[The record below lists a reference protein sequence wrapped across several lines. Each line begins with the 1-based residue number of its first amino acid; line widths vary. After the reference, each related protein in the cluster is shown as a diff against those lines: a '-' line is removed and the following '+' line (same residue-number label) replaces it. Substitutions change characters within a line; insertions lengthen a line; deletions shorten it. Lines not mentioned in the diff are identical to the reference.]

1 MPDYIEHGGKRFVRI
16 GSERGAVGFDGR
28 SMRSAPKPLVLKGT
42 MRTAADVAL
51 TSPEIRNPLLNI
63 INFFLP
69 YNYKVLNQWIR
80 YYDRFHPM
88 VGNCLDL
95 HGSFPISKFD
105 LKFESEDPE
114 IRRVYENCVEE
125 MDLFNRLLE
134 MSREYEL
141 IGEVYPYLHWNDEL
155 NFWDAMIML
164 NPDYVQVKMHPL
176 AYGVKPS
183 IELEPDEM
191 LKALVNSNEP
201 EDIEIK
207 QELDPIVIAAVMMGQ
222 NIKIDPYNVEQIAR
236 KASPYE
242 PRGTSI
248 VLRCLKDL
256 LYEDKLREAQYGVAD
271 GMITPKIIWKLGDPA
286 NGYMP
291 SQDDLLDFRT
301 LLQSQAHDPLAAIVT
316 HYGLE
321 LEYVGAN
328 GKILPIV
335 PEFQFIEDRILTAL
349 YTNKALTHGEGP
361 TYANATVAMEALQGR
376 YLAKREKLEDFCERK
391 IFVPVALANEFY
403 EKEPECHT
411 AGSGPWIRTSK
422 KERKLNTPT
431 LEWKQKLKLVEDL
444 QKKQMIVN
452 LRSKPIPEVSLKK
465 IYALLDI
472 NYEDEI
478 TALREEGKI
487 MKELKEIYGV
497 QAPGAPPTN
506 TPGNKPGAAPGEK
519 PTTGLETKVPKSMP
533 QQRLPGSP
541 KGSTSVSAPKTPEPG
556 SLKTKEPGTKMT
568 GAGIKWNSKS
578 AEETAPDEREK
589 VLVALDRRS
598 KLYSEDGKLKDPKTV
613 MEELATAQS

>member
-1 MPDYIEHGGKRFVRI
+1 MSDNYINYGGKRYLRI
-16 GSERGAVGFDGR
+16 GSERQAASGFDGR
-28 SMRSAPKPLVLKGT
+28 PLRNSPKPLVLAGS

-105 LKFESEDPE
+105 LKFDYDDPE
-114 IRRVYENCVEE
+114 VRRVYENCVEE

-141 IGEVYPYLHWNDEL
+141 IGDVYPYCHWNDDL
-155 NFWDAMIML
+155 NFWDAMILL

-256 LYEDKLREAQYGVAD
+256 LYEDKLREAQYAVAD
-271 GMITPKIIWKLGDPA
+271 GMITPKVIWKLGDPV

-291 SQDDLLDFRT
+291 SQDDLMDFRT
-301 LLQSQAHDPLAAIVT
+301 LLQAQAHDPLAAIIT
-316 HYGLE
+316 HYGLS
-321 LEYVGAN
+321 LDYVGAQ

-335 PEFQFIEDRILTAL
+335 PEFEFIEDRILTAL

-361 TYANATVAMEALQGR
+361 TYSNATVAMEALQGR

-391 IFVPVALANEFY
+391 LFVPVALANEFY
-403 EKEPECHT
+403 EPLTQAQSDH
-411 AGSGPWIRTSK
+411 GIRPSN
-422 KERKLNTPT
+422 KERKLNTPGI
-431 LEWKQKLKLVEDL
+431 EWKQKLKLVEDL
-444 QKKQMIVN
+444 QKKQMIIS
-452 LRSKPIPEVSLKK
+452 LRAKPIPEVSLKK
-465 IYALLDI
+465 IYSILDI

-478 TALREEGKI
+478 KALQEEGKI
-487 MKELKEIYGV
+487 MKQLKEIYGTP
-497 QAPGAPPTN
+497 APGAPTAA
-506 TPGNKPGAAPGEK
+506 PGNKPAAPGAK
-519 PTTGLETKVPKSMP
+519 PDAKVPTATPDQKN
-533 QQRLPGSP
+533 PGSP
-541 KGSTSVSAPKTPEPG
+541 KGSTAPSTP
-556 SLKTKEPGTKMT
+556 STKEPAELKTPDPSKKMT
-568 GAGIKWNSKS
+568 GASIWNSES
-578 AEETAPDEREK
+578 VEETAANEK
-589 VLVALDRRS
+589 TKLLSVLDRRS
-598 KLYSEDGKLKDPKTV
+598 KLYLEDGKLKDPKV
-613 MEELATAQS
+613 VAEELATAQL